1 VKCHML
7 VQMNFIIGSLTI
19 NYLDREQTEQVI
31 IENPNLSR

>member
-7 VQMNFIIGSLTI
+7 VQMNFIRGSLTI